1 MQETPNL
8 TDEMIVGRRPDSHG
22 HLPEDMPRWMST
34 TIVAI
39 DTFSLWVGRTVAW
52 LTVPLIYE
60 VVARYWFTPH
70 LGVRHQPHVVRRDVH
85 PRSRLRTVEGRA
97 HTV

>member
-1 MQETPNL
+1 MQEKPNL

-39 DTFSLWVGRTVAW
+39 DTLQPMGGAHGSVA
-52 LTVPLIYE
+52 YGAAD
-60 VVARYWFTPH
+60 ARH
-70 LGVRHQPHVVRRDVH
+70 
-85 PRSRLRTVEGRA
+85 RLRGFRA
-97 HTV
+97 LLV

>member
-1 MQETPNL
+1 MAFSAALFLIRRRRVSGGRQNETRCRKTPNL

-39 DTFSLWVGRTVAW
+39 DTLQPLGR
-52 LTVPLIYE
+52 
-60 VVARYWFTPH
+60 
-70 LGVRHQPHVVRRDVH
+70 
-85 PRSRLRTVEGRA
+85 PRGERGSPCR
-97 HTV
+97 